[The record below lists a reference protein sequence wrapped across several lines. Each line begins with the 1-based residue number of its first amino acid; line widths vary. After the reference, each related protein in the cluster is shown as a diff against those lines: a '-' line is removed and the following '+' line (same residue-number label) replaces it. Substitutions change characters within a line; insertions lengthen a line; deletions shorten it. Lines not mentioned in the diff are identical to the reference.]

1 MSIVTMSDLEPELS
15 QKIRGFEDEI
25 RTLKTETEVVRKLIN
40 DIKGLTK
47 ENVEYEIKKTR
58 DENKR

>member
-1 MSIVTMSDLEPELS
+1 MGIVTMSDLEPELS
-15 QKIRGFEDEI
+15 QKIREFEDEI

-47 ENVEYEIKKTR
+47 EEVG
-58 DENKR
+58 